1 MTQEYKIVHYEENGK
16 DIFEDWLAEL
26 KDKQGAIAVLR
37 TTKRIEKGNFGDH
50 KYLRDGVSEL
60 RIHIG
65 AGYRVYYS
73 MIGDVVV
80 LLLCGGSKRSQEKDI
95 DKALHYFIMASD
107 LGDKEAAFH
116 AGEILFYHFHDL
128 DKAKIYLNKSSNLKS
143 LGGMFTYGLL
153 LIEEKDNNRGIK
165 LIKEAAELGNGYAL
179 IYLGDLYHK
188 GELVNKDDKEAFEYY
203 LRASKLK
210 LKEASLKVSQCYKEG
225 IGVDSDLDKANYYQK
240 QSLEYNKE

>member
-1 MTQEYKIVHYEENGK
+1 MTQEYKIIHYEENGR

-95 DKALHYFIMASD
+95 DKAVEYLKKF
-107 LGDKEAAFH
+107 KE
-116 AGEILFYHFHDL
+116 
-128 DKAKIYLNKSSNLKS
+128 
-143 LGGMFTYGLL
+143 
-153 LIEEKDNNRGIK
+153 
-165 LIKEAAELGNGYAL
+165 
-179 IYLGDLYHK
+179 
-188 GELVNKDDKEAFEYY
+188 
-203 LRASKLK
+203 SK
-210 LKEASLKVSQCYKEG
+210 
-225 IGVDSDLDKANYYQK
+225 
-240 QSLEYNKE
+240 

>member
-1 MTQEYKIVHYEENGK
+1 MTQEYKIIHYEENGR
-16 DIFEDWLAEL
+16 DIFEDWFAEL

-95 DKALHYFIMASD
+95 DKAVEYLKKF
-107 LGDKEAAFH
+107 KE
-116 AGEILFYHFHDL
+116 
-128 DKAKIYLNKSSNLKS
+128 
-143 LGGMFTYGLL
+143 
-153 LIEEKDNNRGIK
+153 
-165 LIKEAAELGNGYAL
+165 
-179 IYLGDLYHK
+179 
-188 GELVNKDDKEAFEYY
+188 
-203 LRASKLK
+203 SK
-210 LKEASLKVSQCYKEG
+210 
-225 IGVDSDLDKANYYQK
+225 
-240 QSLEYNKE
+240 

>member
-1 MTQEYKIVHYEENGK
+1 MTQEYKIVHYEENGR

-95 DKALHYFIMASD
+95 DKAVEYLKKF
-107 LGDKEAAFH
+107 KE
-116 AGEILFYHFHDL
+116 
-128 DKAKIYLNKSSNLKS
+128 
-143 LGGMFTYGLL
+143 
-153 LIEEKDNNRGIK
+153 
-165 LIKEAAELGNGYAL
+165 
-179 IYLGDLYHK
+179 
-188 GELVNKDDKEAFEYY
+188 
-203 LRASKLK
+203 SK
-210 LKEASLKVSQCYKEG
+210 
-225 IGVDSDLDKANYYQK
+225 
-240 QSLEYNKE
+240 